1 MAIIGVGYSSP
12 ESNAAWAAD
21 QGYAFELWTDSDERT
36 LSLYYGAATS
46 ADVAFPARVTMVLD
60 SEGIL
65 RLEYMGSLNVSTH
78 PADVLEDCQSLFGAR

>member
-1 MAIIGVGYSSP
+1 M
-12 ESNAAWAAD
+12 
-21 QGYAFELWTDSDERT
+21 
-36 LSLYYGAATS
+36 
-46 ADVAFPARVTMVLD
+46 AFPARVTMVLD